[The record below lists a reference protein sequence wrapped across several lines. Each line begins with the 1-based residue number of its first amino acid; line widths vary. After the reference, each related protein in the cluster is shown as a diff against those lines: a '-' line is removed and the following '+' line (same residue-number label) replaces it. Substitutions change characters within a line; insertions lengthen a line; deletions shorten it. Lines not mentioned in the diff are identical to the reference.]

1 MNETE
6 LKTEAAVGDI
16 DVDEAAR
23 ESVLREAL
31 RVVIDPEIG
40 IDVVT
45 LGLIRGIDFH
55 ADFTEI
61 TMILTTPFC
70 PYGGAMVQQV
80 KMAGQDTVGG
90 EVKVTMGEES
100 WSPDMMEGGDWAEW
114 GLI

>member
-1 MNETE
+1 MNVETNTAAPE
-6 LKTEAAVGDI
+6 VEAA
-16 DVDEAAR
+16 ER

-45 LGLIRGIDFH
+45 LGLIRAVDFH
-55 ADFTEI
+55 EDFTEV

-70 PYGGAMVQQV
+70 PYGGAVVQQV
-80 KMAGQDTVGG
+80 KMTAQDAVGG